1 MVTVSHL
8 VKKYVESMP
17 FVHEPMGKKILNYAS
32 VAELLRPWIE
42 KEMDKKIKTSAI
54 MMALRRYAEDME
66 RKYDSSSI
74 LKILGKSEISI
85 RSGLCDITV
94 FKSGTLFGK
103 LKNIYNIVDYEKGD
117 ILNIVHGNFTVTIIV
132 NESHIKKILDALEN
146 DKVHHVEADLAQVSL
161 KFPSEYLYTSG
172 VLYQFTKELA
182 WNNVNLIEIVSSLT
196 ELNFIVKNKDTVK
209 AYSALENM
217 IERSRKMVK

>member
-8 VKKYVESMP
+8 VKKYVEGMP
-17 FVHEPMGKKILNYAS
+17 FIHECMGKKILNYAS
-32 VAELLRPWIE
+32 VAELLKPGIE
-42 KEMDKKIKTSAI
+42 KEMEKKIKTSAI
-54 MMALRRYAEDME
+54 MMALRRYAEDIE
-66 RKYDSSSI
+66 RKYESGNI
-74 LKILGKSEISI
+74 MKILSKSEISI
-85 RSGLCDITV
+85 RSSLCDITV
-94 FKSGTLFGK
+94 FKSGMLFGK
-103 LKNIYNIVDYEKGD
+103 LKNIYNIVDYDKGD

-132 NESHIKKILDALEN
+132 NEAHRKKILDTLEN
-146 DKVHHVEADLAQVSL
+146 DKVYHVERDLAQVSL

-172 VLYQFTKELA
+172 VLHQLTKELA

-217 IERSRKMVK
+217 IERSKEMVK